1 MRISFLL
8 LSTFLIL
15 ACSNQTQSQATG
27 KEVPTLDQSDAGGL
41 AIATFAGGCF
51 WCVEAAFERIRGVE
65 EAISGYTGGSEPN
78 PTYNQVSYGKTHHA
92 EAVRVHYDPT
102 VIDYQTL
109 LQVFFVAH
117 DPTQL
122 NRQGPDVG
130 EQYRSAVYYHSP
142 KQKAEVESYIRELGA
157 SGKFD
162 KAIVTQVEPAGTFY
176 QAEDYHQNYYELNP
190 GSGYIQNVS
199 RPKVEKVMKTFP
211 ELLKA
216 EYRMEKVKNL

>member
-15 ACSNQTQSQATG
+15 ACSNQTQSQSNG

-65 EAISGYTGGSEPN
+65 EAISGYTGGSEAN
-78 PTYNQVSYGKTHHA
+78 PTYRQVSFGLTHHA
-92 EAVRVHYDPT
+92 EAVRIHYNPDL
-102 VIDYQTL
+102 IDYKTL
-109 LQVFFVAH
+109 LEVFFVAH

-130 EQYRSAVYYHSP
+130 EQYRSAVYYHNP
-142 KQKAEVESYIRELGA
+142 EQKAEVEKYIRALGA

-211 ELLKA
+211 ELLKS
-216 EYRMEKVKNL
+216 EYRMEKVKN